1 MFDFNGYSSK
11 ILQSKVAR
19 YYENCY
25 YYMTDDFSNHK
36 QMLDTQVNEIFLLN
50 WDKNVINMYRNSNK
64 CYKEL
69 SHFVQAA
76 ASSRWFRQAE
86 LVIAFFFFI
95 TFSSNVIYLQVYILR
110 SQKTKRD
117 LLPDH
122 AQITHNGFK
131 SYLISNSPDGFTNFL

>member
-1 MFDFNGYSSK
+1 
-11 ILQSKVAR
+11 
-19 YYENCY
+19 
-25 YYMTDDFSNHK
+25 
-36 QMLDTQVNEIFLLN
+36 MLY
-50 WDKNVINMYRNSNK
+50 INIYRNSNK

-131 SYLISNSPDGFTNFL
+131 SYLKRHLMFFKGSLISEGILTLVPLPKKSAKIPPEQKI

>member
-1 MFDFNGYSSK
+1 MM
-11 ILQSKVAR
+11 
-19 YYENCY
+19 YYENCFY
-25 YYMTDDFSNHK
+25 YIADNFTNHK
-36 QMLDTQVNEIFLLN
+36 SSKKHMLEKQVHEIFLLN

-131 SYLISNSPDGFTNFL
+131 SYLKKHSIKVA